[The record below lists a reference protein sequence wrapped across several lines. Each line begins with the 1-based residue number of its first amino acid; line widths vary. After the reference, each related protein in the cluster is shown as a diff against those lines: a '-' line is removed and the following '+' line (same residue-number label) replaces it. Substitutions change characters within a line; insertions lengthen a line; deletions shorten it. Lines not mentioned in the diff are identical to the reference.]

1 MEAGLSPRDAIEA
14 ELIELHIGKCIWWW
28 KEMKAGKK
36 LSKDQEVIT
45 ERHLGAKTESGRV
58 KEAEQLYE
66 IIRIY
71 LRK

>member
-1 MEAGLSPRDAIEA
+1 
-14 ELIELHIGKCIWWW
+14 
-28 KEMKAGKK
+28 MKAGKK

-45 ERHLGAKTESGRV
+45 ERHLGAKTESARV

>member
-1 MEAGLSPRDAIEA
+1 
-14 ELIELHIGKCIWWW
+14 
-28 KEMKAGKK
+28 MKAGKK

-45 ERHLGAKTESGRV
+45 ERHLGAKTERGRV